1 MCRNSVISALSAAL
15 LLACSGLA
23 QAAHP
28 AANAA
33 DIEGMTVVEYGGH
46 TRALIDVPDG
56 TDYSVFTL
64 ASPSRLVLDLHDSR
78 FGKHF
83 QASGPDGVV
92 SNVRTGQPNPGDAR
106 VVFELSAPVR
116 PRSYFHDENGHT
128 QLVVELLTAADA
140 AKPDSDKPDP
150 VVAVLTKQPPAGVSN
165 IAASTSDDS
174 LAGAANAPK
183 SADLPHPAKHPGTAD
198 LRKLNPR
205 VDPPVST
212 AVILPDPGPA
222 GPAVDRVAQ
231 DDDAADAAERADQ
244 STQRAHPG
252 ARTLRDVLGSGQRKI
267 VIAVDAGH
275 GGQDVG
281 AKGYNGSYEK
291 NVTLA
296 TARELARQINAEPG
310 MQAVL
315 TRDGDYFVPLAE
327 RYHKARAAKA
337 DLFISIHADAD
348 PTHTAT
354 GSSVWVLSQRG
365 VTSQAARWLADRE
378 NAADLIGGVSLS
390 DKDNTLASVLLDL
403 SQSATM
409 KASDDAA
416 ERVHQALRDIG
427 RTHKSHPESANFVV
441 LRSPDVPSMLVE
453 TAFITNPEEEQHL
466 NDPAYRS
473 RLANAVLSG
482 VRGYFI
488 DNPLPG
494 TQYAA
499 LHVQDRHRTA
509 RASAA
514 MRDQDDE
521 QMLASAAPNPATPMA
536 SADAAPMQLASADE
550 TQQIHIVRRGERLLN
565 IANQYGVSVMKLREL
580 NDLDG
585 NRVHTGQQLRIPAR
599 SGAG

>member
-1 MCRNSVISALSAAL
+1 
-15 LLACSGLA
+15 
-23 QAAHP
+23 
-28 AANAA
+28 
-33 DIEGMTVVEYGGH
+33 MTVVESEGR

-64 ASPSRLVLDLHDSR
+64 AAPSRLVLDLHNSR
-78 FGKHF
+78 FGKNF
-83 QASGPDGVV
+83 QPSGPDGVV

-116 PRSYFHDENGHT
+116 PRSYFHDENGHS
-128 QLVVELLTAADA
+128 QLVVELLTASNV
-140 AKPDSDKPDP
+140 AKPNSDKPDP
-150 VVAVLTKQPPAGVSN
+150 VIAVLTRQPTNAVTNTATSG
-165 IAASTSDDS
+165 SDDS
-174 LAGAANAPK
+174 LGPASLPK
-183 SADLPHPAKHPGTAD
+183 PADLAHASKHPGATD

-212 AVILPDPGPA
+212 AVILPDSGPVGPA
-222 GPAVDRVAQ
+222 PAKGAR
-231 DDDAADAAERADQ
+231 DDDVADAAERAGAT
-244 STQRAHPG
+244 TQRVHPG

-275 GGQDVG
+275 GGQDTG
-281 AKGYNGSYEK
+281 ARGYSGTYEK

-337 DLFISIHADAD
+337 DLFISVHADAD

-416 ERVHQALRDIG
+416 DRVHQALRDIG

-453 TAFITNPEEEQHL
+453 TAFITNAEEEQHL
-466 NDPAYRS
+466 NDAGYRS

-499 LHVQDRHRTA
+499 LHASDRHRNA

-514 MRDQDDE
+514 VQDPDDE
-521 QMLASAAPNPATPMA
+521 QMIASAAPAPSLPIA

-550 TQQIHIVRRGERLLN
+550 AQQVHVVQRGERLLD
-565 IANQYGVSVMKLREL
+565 IANQYGVSVMRLREI
-580 NDLDG
+580 NDLEG
-585 NRVHTGQQLRIPAR
+585 NRVRTGQRLRIPTR